1 MTTFTITIKTHNQ
14 RENQYLEVANPSRRI
29 HVRNQMA
36 KLYGSENTYTI
47 YGVILNNYNS
57 KLEEFLLE
65 VTTYTTKNILAKHQ
79 EKDHIDSLLTET
91 EQIFRL
97 CYKVFKDQDPI
108 SEYFLIACASTINE
122 CLKSVNQ
129 LLLPEEYAYD
139 MITWVEDSAYL
150 NMEYI
155 TANPEENSPC
165 KLTIL
170 KDQDEGLTMRVNE
183 PITITL

>member
-14 RENQYLEVANPSRRI
+14 MDNQYLEVANPSRRI

-36 KLYGSENTYTI
+36 KLYGSENTYTL
-47 YGVILNNYNS
+47 YGATLNNS

-79 EKDHIDSLLTET
+79 EKAYIDSLLTET

-97 CYKVFKDQDPI
+97 CYKVFEDQDPI
-108 SEYFLIACASTINE
+108 SQYFLIACASTINE

-150 NMEYI
+150 NMEFI

-170 KDQDEGLTMRVNE
+170 KDQDEGLTMRANE
-183 PITITL
+183 PVITLL

>member
-1 MTTFTITIKTHNQ
+1 MATFTITIKTFNPDN
-14 RENQYLEVANPSRRI
+14 NQYLEVANPSRRI
-29 HVRNQMA
+29 YVRSQKA
-36 KLYGSENTYTI
+36 TPCGSENMYTI
-47 YGVILNNYNS
+47 YGATTNNS

-79 EKDHIDSLLTET
+79 EKAYIDSLLAET

-97 CYKVFKDQDPI
+97 CYKVFDDPI

-139 MITWVEDSAYL
+139 TITWVDYSAYL

-155 TANPEENSPC
+155 TAQHPEDSLC

-183 PITITL
+183 PAIITL

>member
-1 MTTFTITIKTHNQ
+1 MATFTITIKTFNPDN
-14 RENQYLEVANPSRRI
+14 NQYLEVANPSRRI

-36 KLYGSENTYTI
+36 KLYGSENTYTL
-47 YGVILNNYNS
+47 YGAAVNNS

-65 VTTYTTKNILAKHQ
+65 VTTYTTKNILAKHAR
-79 EKDHIDSLLTET
+79 KAYIDNLLTET

-97 CYKVFKDQDPI
+97 CYKAFKDQDLI

-150 NMEYI
+150 NIKAI
-155 TANPEENSPC
+155 TDTVPEDSPC

-183 PITITL
+183 PAIITL

>member
-14 RENQYLEVANPSRRI
+14 RDNQYLEVANPSKRI
-29 HVRNQMA
+29 HVRNKEA
-36 KLYGSENTYTI
+36 KLYGSENTYTL
-47 YGVILNNYNS
+47 YGATPNNS

-79 EKDHIDSLLTET
+79 ERAYIDSLLTET

-97 CYKVFKDQDPI
+97 CYKVFDDPI

-170 KDQDEGLTMRVNE
+170 RDQDEGLTMRANE
-183 PITITL
+183 PIITLL

>member
-14 RENQYLEVANPSRRI
+14 RDNQYLEVANPSRRI
-29 HVRNQMA
+29 HVRSHMA
-36 KLYGSENTYTI
+36 KLYGSENTYTL
-47 YGVILNNYNS
+47 YGATPNNS

-79 EKDHIDSLLTET
+79 ERHYIDSLLTET

-97 CYKVFKDQDPI
+97 CHKVFDDPI

-150 NMEYI
+150 NMEFI
-155 TANPEENSPC
+155 TSNPEENSPC

-170 KDQDEGLTMRVNE
+170 KDQDEGLTMRANE
-183 PITITL
+183 PVITLL